1 MAGDNTLLGNARVSY
16 FQLVTTFHV
25 CFRILRDFATYASAV
40 CTAGITREYIY
51 IYIFPAGLPRGT
63 PRIFNVIQVLIFRL
77 FEPIIKLNILS
88 LLSGNYS

>member
-40 CTAGITREYIY
+40 CKAGITREYIY
-51 IYIFPAGLPRGT
+51 IFPASLPRGT